1 MADRYSNE
9 TLYSSDN
16 TPDGGTAAAPAP
28 GADSPYSNENLY
40 SAPYGP
46 PAPAPYPV
54 ARGMVL
60 PLTRYSNDTVA
71 FEPMSSGL
79 VGNAYQS
86 LKNAFDYASKV
97 ARGEASTDINDPA
110 VMGNVLNAA
119 SFGVGANP
127 FMRSGDRAIAGVAG
141 APLDMTLAKTPTA
154 EQLKSVGGAQIEA
167 VRNLPTAYS
176 PQSIIDL
183 SNQMENALIKDG
195 VFPEDAPG
203 LYQTVRR
210 MRAVD
215 PSDPG
220 VGFAPGNLLSLRRN
234 IANKFNSPTENQHG
248 VGVAHSLLNDFIEA
262 PPAGSIVGGL
272 PAEIA
277 AARLGGQYATGRAN
291 YAAGMRGEELADIQR
306 SQKFSA
312 AAANSGQ
319 NADNAL
325 RQGVKRMV
333 LDESRT
339 RGFTPQEVTQL
350 ESVPLG
356 TPVRNVLRNTGNL
369 LGGGGGLGAGF
380 TATAAGAAANVL
392 GAPPWLSTAA
402 GVIAPGVG
410 AYLKNQ
416 AAKGTLGALDAVDV
430 ATRQRSP
437 LFREQV
443 PTQDLIP
450 NPTAGR
456 DAIARAWLQMNM
468 PNLPAAA
475 PQQRYYIE
483 G

>member
-1 MADRYSNE
+1 MGRY
-9 TLYSSDN
+9 D
-16 TPDGGTAAAPAP
+16 
-28 GADSPYSNENLY
+28 NENLY
-40 SAPYGP
+40 PAGQDAPAEAADPGSSSDRYDPANLYPAPEGP

-54 ARGMVL
+54 AKGMVL
-60 PLTRYSNDTVA
+60 PLTRYSDNSVA
-71 FEPMSSGL
+71 FEPLSSGL
-79 VGNAYQS
+79 VGNTYQS
-86 LKNAFDYASKV
+86 FKNAIDYFAKV
-97 ARGEASTDINDPA
+97 WSGEASTDINDPA

-119 SFGVGANP
+119 SFGVGVNP
-127 FMRSGDRAIAGVAG
+127 FVRSGERAIAGVAG
-141 APLDMTLAKTPTA
+141 APLDMTLARAPTA
-154 EQLKSVGGAQIEA
+154 EQLKSVGGQQIEN
-167 VRNLPTAYS
+167 VRNLPTGYS

-183 SNQMENALIKDG
+183 SNRMENALIGDG

-203 LYQTVRR
+203 LYQAVRR

-215 PSDPG
+215 PTDPNLS
-220 VGFAPGNLLSLRRN
+220 FAPGNLLSLRRN

-277 AARLGGQYATGRAN
+277 AARLGDLYATGRAN
-291 YAAGMRGEELADIQR
+291 YAAGMRGEELADIKR
-306 SQKFSA
+306 SQRFSA

-319 NADNAL
+319 NVDNAL

-339 RGFTPQEVTQL
+339 RGFTPQEITQL
-350 ESVPLG
+350 ENVPLG
-356 TPVRNVLRNTGNL
+356 TKVRNLLRSGGNL
-369 LGGGGGLGAGF
+369 LGGGGGLGSTF
-380 TATAAGAAANVL
+380 TTAAAGGAANVL
-392 GAPPWLSTAA
+392 GAPPWLSTAVGLA
-402 GVIAPGVG
+402 APAAG

-416 AAKGTLGALDAVDV
+416 AAKGTVGALDALDV

-437 LFREQV
+437 LFREQL
-443 PTQDLIP
+443 PAQDLIP

-456 DAIARAWLQMNM
+456 DAIARAWLQMN
-468 PNLPAAA
+468 LPPLPQPA
-475 PQQRYYIE
+475 PPQRYTIE